1 MPRIRTIKP
10 EFWRNED
17 LSAISPEA
25 ALLAIGLLNYCDD
38 EGYFNANAKLIESD
52 VFPLREL
59 SGSCPALIDEL
70 HRIGYLAFFSASDGK
85 RYGQIVNFEKHQVIN
100 KKNISRIRPLIDLP
114 EDYGS
119 CPVMVEVG
127 KERKGMEQ
135 GKEQGKEVTTRFD
148 AKQYL
153 MGMGVNEQTYGDW
166 IQFRKTKRA
175 NVSKTAI
182 DELAKEA
189 SKAGIDLESVLKE
202 CCARGWTGFKAEW
215 VKDKAEPFSV
225 GASTRKILERE
236 LEKEARF
243 INPWDVKEIQ

>member
-17 LSAISPEA
+17 LSAVSPEA

-59 SGSCPALIDEL
+59 SGSCPVLIDEL

-85 RYGQIVNFEKHQVIN
+85 RYGQVVNFEKHQVIN
-100 KKNISRIRPLIDLP
+100 KKNISRIKPLIDLP

-119 CPVMVEVG
+119 CPVMVKVG
-127 KERKGMEQ
+127 KERKGKGM
-135 GKEQGKEVTTRFD
+135 EQGKEVTTRFD

-153 MGMGVNEQTYGDW
+153 MGMGVNEQTYCDW

-202 CCARGWTGFKAEW
+202 CCARGWTGFKADW
-215 VKDKAEPFSV
+215 MQGKVEPLNFTAANRRLIEKYEVEENSI
-225 GASTRKILERE
+225 KPLE
-236 LEKEARF
+236 LGF
-243 INPWDVKEIQ
+243 